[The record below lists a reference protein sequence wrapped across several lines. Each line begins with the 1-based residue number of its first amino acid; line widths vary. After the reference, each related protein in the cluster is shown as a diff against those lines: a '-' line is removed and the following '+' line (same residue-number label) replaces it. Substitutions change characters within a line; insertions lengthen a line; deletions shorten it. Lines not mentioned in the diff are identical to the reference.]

1 MCDLGDVPVLLCA
14 AVLVHGGLPGCS
26 GQQPGCWPLE
36 SALPA
41 AAASPGSRWCC
52 PALPGRV
59 ICVVAAVGAG
69 KELRSLPCRRDLD
82 HQAPQERRL
91 ARDAA
96 TAHRG
101 RPRVKGVRLPALD
114 RVVATAAFTPVT
126 VTRYRKPP
134 PCRPPLSPAGGTRS
148 SAPARLGRLLVRG
161 RYGVATDGRPPVPR
175 PSNGMLPGGA
185 LEVGYRGRKEVCGTG
200 RARNRTA
207 LAIRATVP
215 FTLTCQSPAVIW
227 YATAGHDP
235 PTSLS
240 TRHAPPGM
248 PPTGVHRGQIRG
260 RRPVLC
266 PV

>member
-1 MCDLGDVPVLLCA
+1 MPPPRTGVGPASKASGCPPWIAWWLPPHPGHRHPLPETATVSAA
-14 AVLVHGGLPGCS
+14 AVTCRWHTVF
-26 GQQPGCWPLE
+26 
-36 SALPA
+36 
-41 AAASPGSRWCC
+41 GSR
-52 PALPGRV
+52 P
-59 ICVVAAVGAG
+59 
-69 KELRSLPCRRDLD
+69 S
-82 HQAPQERRL
+82 
-91 ARDAA
+91 
-96 TAHRG
+96 
-101 RPRVKGVRLPALD
+101 
-114 RVVATAAFTPVT
+114 
-126 VTRYRKPP
+126 
-134 PCRPPLSPAGGTRS
+134 RS
-148 SAPARLGRLLVRG
+148 SPS
-161 RYGVATDGRPPVPR
+161 PR
-175 PSNGMLPGGA
+175 PLRRRHRREATCAQAIERYAARWSVGS
-185 LEVGYRGRKEVCGTG
+185 GYRGRKEVCGTG